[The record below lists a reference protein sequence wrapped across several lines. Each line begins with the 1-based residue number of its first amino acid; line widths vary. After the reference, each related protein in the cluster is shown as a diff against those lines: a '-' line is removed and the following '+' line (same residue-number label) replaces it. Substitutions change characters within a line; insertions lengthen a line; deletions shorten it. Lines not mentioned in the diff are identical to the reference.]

1 MVFYV
6 SVPQSAGMDD
16 ITSRTRPT
24 SRRMASAKAS
34 GTTKRSSSGR
44 GAKSSE
50 QPEVSPAR
58 WAGVAL
64 VIAAIVGAI
73 ALAMISPSE
82 QGEPQQPGVIAE
94 APSPSFSSTPGDGQV
109 PTVQPTITSPGD
121 RTETPEVE
129 IAVAVELPPDDA
141 VPRKLL
147 RLYVYNADKIYVV
160 EKPKTGTTVTV
171 EGVRLAPGENS
182 LTAALGGPDGPG
194 PVSEPVVVIL
204 DETKAKVTISSPEN
218 KVETYDDGIVV
229 EFSSEVGATVRVVN
243 DANSFDD
250 EAVVGPSGEASMLVR
265 LKRGRNR
272 ITATST
278 DAAGQE
284 QTDFV
289 NVIRIDGRPKV
300 KLKYPESVRL
310 PETIRIVAD
319 VTDDKGKPMPDAEVN
334 FSLGGTGR
342 TTDSEVATTDTNGRA
357 VWKVAVAGSSS
368 PASTLELGVVVI
380 SPSGDKKPLDR
391 KIILR

>member
-1 MVFYV
+1 MSCRSSWTVRHGHDSMAHHARSSSSDPLSGTPPMVFYV

-44 GAKSSE
+44 GARSSQ

-129 IAVAVELPPDDA
+129 IAVAVELPPMM
-141 VPRKLL
+141 P
-147 RLYVYNADKIYVV
+147 Y
-160 EKPKTGTTVTV
+160 
-171 EGVRLAPGENS
+171 PGS
-182 LTAALGGPDGPG
+182 C
-194 PVSEPVVVIL
+194 
-204 DETKAKVTISSPEN
+204 
-218 KVETYDDGIVV
+218 
-229 EFSSEVGATVRVVN
+229 
-243 DANSFDD
+243 
-250 EAVVGPSGEASMLVR
+250 SGS
-265 LKRGRNR
+265 
-272 ITATST
+272 TST
-278 DAAGQE
+278 
-284 QTDFV
+284 TPT
-289 NVIRIDGRPKV
+289 RSTSSRSPRP
-300 KLKYPESVRL
+300 VR
-310 PETIRIVAD
+310 P
-319 VTDDKGKPMPDAEVN
+319 
-334 FSLGGTGR
+334 
-342 TTDSEVATTDTNGRA
+342 
-357 VWKVAVAGSSS
+357 
-368 PASTLELGVVVI
+368 
-380 SPSGDKKPLDR
+380 
-391 KIILR
+391 